1 MWINNEK
8 DFQDALDLIKE
19 TGKVVFWCIGPG
31 TGKKRDRPADDS
43 DDDCSAKKK
52 TASEMKASRV
62 NDLKVKLRTKH
73 GSFYSGVQYAMWAE
87 MLVGG
92 GHDSMDEPPPAP
104 MFGMSR
110 VRGKPGSSMS
120 DAFTVLAGSI
130 ANLCLKK

>member
-8 DFQDALDLIKE
+8 DFQDALDLINE

-43 DDDCSAKKK
+43 DDDCSSKKK

-62 NDLKVKLRTKH
+62 NE
-73 GSFYSGVQYAMWAE
+73 SFVRSMALYIPVFNNYAMWAE

-92 GHDSMDEPPPAP
+92 GHDRRTSYVWNVQ
-104 MFGMSR
+104 S
-110 VRGKPGSSMS
+110 
-120 DAFTVLAGSI
+120 
-130 ANLCLKK
+130 